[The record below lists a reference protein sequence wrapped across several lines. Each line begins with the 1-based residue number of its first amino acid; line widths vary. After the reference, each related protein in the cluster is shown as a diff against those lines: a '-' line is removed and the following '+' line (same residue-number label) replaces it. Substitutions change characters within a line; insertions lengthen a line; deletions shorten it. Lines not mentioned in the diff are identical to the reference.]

1 MGGAKWVR
9 KLGMAKEAFVDL
21 TQDSDEED
29 AADIEKERNDELQNQ
44 TAAKSQTDTRREGCS
59 TTSKAEEA
67 VEPEGPRWRAR
78 EPIAMLGASLGTS
91 DAIKKALKQTSNAR
105 PARGR

>member
-1 MGGAKWVR
+1 MGGAKWVQ
-9 KLGMAKEAFVDL
+9 KVGMAKEAFVDL
-21 TQDSDEED
+21 TQDSDKED
-29 AADIEKERNDELQNQ
+29 AAEMDRQRTAAQTQ
-44 TAAKSQTDTRREGCS
+44 TAAKSQTDTWREGCS
-59 TTSKAEEA
+59 TTSKAPEA

-105 PARGR
+105 PTRGR

>member
-9 KLGMAKEAFVDL
+9 KIGMAKEAFVDL

-29 AADIEKERNDELQNQ
+29 AAEMDKQR

-59 TTSKAEEA
+59 TTSKAHEA

>member
-1 MGGAKWVR
+1 
-9 KLGMAKEAFVDL
+9 MAKEAFVDL

-29 AADIEKERNDELQNQ
+29 AAEMDKERTAAQSQ
-44 TAAKSQTDTRREGCS
+44 TAAKSQTGTRREGCS
-59 TTSKAEEA
+59 ATSKAPEA
-67 VEPEGPRWRAR
+67 VEPGGARWRAR

-105 PARGR
+105 PTRGR